1 MSLKE
6 QLKDALKDAM
16 RAKDAERKMVLRG
29 ALAAIKQAE
38 VDIGEQKEEDILA
51 IVQKEYKGR
60 KESIAD
66 AEKAERPDLIEAAK
80 SEMTILEEFLPKG
93 LTEEEVE
100 AIVKEVIAQVGAS
113 SMADMGK
120 VMGAVMPHTKGRAD
134 GGMVNQIVRNLL
146 AG

>member
-134 GGMVNQIVRNLL
+134 GGMVNQIVRKLL

>member
-38 VDIGEQKEEDILA
+38 VDIGEQKEEDILG

-134 GGMVNQIVRNLL
+134 GGMVNQIVRKLL

>member
-6 QLKDALKDAM
+6 QLRDALKDAM

-134 GGMVNQIVRNLL
+134 GGMVNQIVRKLL